1 MSWSELP
8 AEILYAIFEYLDST
22 RSIGRCQCAC
32 KNWSIPAQHALY
44 ETLWFVGDNK
54 EQFAKFLNCM
64 KSHPNNRGQ
73 LVKAVHFGFSYDQ
86 RSSDTSRSCL
96 LELAKMCPNVEDVN
110 AFSPNPAFYQELA
123 CASIFYWKH
132 LKGIPRPYLMC
143 FEPIDYS
150 ICVFQSQNSLQQ
162 VSISRRFCLNEF
174 GRDFLEKLNEFP
186 CLKKVSLMDP
196 VKPSQLDYILQR
208 LPRVNVLS
216 LVNVDDLDGFKYEGS
231 SVVPCEQMK
240 SIEDVSLEFNEDIL
254 KYFMEKFPKLKYL
267 EMSVT
272 FSGYYRSS
280 NDYDKTSQLLKY
292 IQDIPKY
299 NIRMILPT
307 ADLIRSIL
315 KQLKP
320 TMLSLYSDYQ
330 KTQMALKNSAG
341 STMTLVC
348 TGLSGSFISYPER
361 VASANTP
368 NIQVINI
375 LKQCGAN
382 LRWLR
387 LDIISSEH
395 IFKNHFPEA
404 FRLCPKLKTLHCT
417 AKTLSEILPYG
428 VKYMQASSFKPLSFD
443 VKCMQASSVKSLSF
457 DVEIVKEDEFSLLSD
472 LLPSLKRLKVK
483 IRGLVDYQKNQCF
496 TLDMPSTTF
505 EYLYLCLPESPF
517 KGESNRTK
525 KQESF
530 IIKILCKSASE
541 KVYKLTGNFIEEYHN
556 QSASPNVFI
565 RCRDIQIISL
575 KLDKQFVS
583 FSVKQ

>member
-8 AEILYAIFEYLDST
+8 AEILYAIFEYIDST
-22 RSIGRCQCAC
+22 ESTGQCQCAC

-44 ETLWFVGDNK
+44 EKLWFVGKNR
-54 EQFAKFLNCM
+54 EQFTKFLNCM

-86 RSSDTSRSCL
+86 RSSDMSRSYL
-96 LELAKMCPNVEDVN
+96 LELAKMCPNVEDVS

-162 VSISRRFCLNEF
+162 VSISRKFCLNEF

-196 VKPSQLDYILQR
+196 VKPSQLDDILQQ

-231 SVVPCEQMK
+231 SVVPCEQIK
-240 SIEDVSLEFNEDIL
+240 SIEGLSLEFDEDIV

-272 FSGYYRSS
+272 FSGYYRNS
-280 NDYDKTSQLLKY
+280 DYYGKPSQLLKY
-292 IQDIPKY
+292 IRDIPKY
-299 NIRMILPT
+299 NIRMIFPT
-307 ADLIRSIL
+307 TDLIRSIL

-320 TMLSLYSDYQ
+320 TMFSLYLDHQ
-330 KTQMALKNSAG
+330 KMQVTQKNSTG

-348 TGLSGSFISYPER
+348 IQPTGTAIRYPIDITP
-361 VASANTP
+361 ASITD
-368 NIQVINI
+368 IQAIKT

-387 LDIISSEH
+387 LDITSHARSFES
-395 IFKNHFPEA
+395 PLRDV

-417 AKTLSEILPYG
+417 AKTLYKLSPDDA
-428 VKYMQASSFKPLSFD
+428 KYMQASSI
-443 VKCMQASSVKSLSF
+443 KSLSL
-457 DVEIVKEDEFSLLSD
+457 DAEMAQEDAFLQLSV
-472 LLPSLKRLKVK
+472 LLPSLKRLKVR
-483 IRGLVDYQKNQCF
+483 IRDFLWYQKDECF

-505 EYLYLCLPESPF
+505 EYLYLCLHEPSF
-517 KGESNRTK
+517 DDIMNGIKYQK
-525 KQESF
+525 SF
-530 IIKILCKSASE
+530 IIKILCKSVSG
-541 KVYKLTGNFIEEYHN
+541 KVYKLNGNFIEECHN
-556 QSASPNVFI
+556 QSASPDVFI
-565 RCRDIQIISL
+565 RCQDIQTISL
-575 KLDKQFVS
+575 KLGKHFVS
-583 FSVKQ
+583 FSLKQ